1 VHDFPA
7 AFEMNEDLQNEVEA
21 INSIYG
27 DDSLVATGEQNVFVL
42 RLCQHDTSLRVS
54 FPPDYPSTPPSV
66 LGTESS
72 GDRSRKGDAAHIV
85 DVFRDVLGR
94 LYQPGE
100 VCLFDVI
107 EEVNSSLPASEEQ
120 QVVDYA
126 DLSENERRK
135 DTTTPTIGDTPHIE
149 QEVPWTLSEV
159 VVEMKSVF
167 IARAAPVSSP
177 DQAKR
182 YLQHLLDNDKKV
194 RSATHNIT
202 AWRIKGENAV
212 TYQDCDDDGETAA
225 GGRVL
230 HLMQLMDI
238 WNVMVVVTR
247 CKLLQHYPT
256 QSRLPLREVTR
267 SSSTSTVLRKHGY
280 IAIADSLIVT
290 GYGGHQLG
298 PKRFSIINTVA
309 RDSFVKGGFVQED
322 TSVTKK
328 KGKR

>member
-1 VHDFPA
+1 
-7 AFEMNEDLQNEVEA
+7 M
-21 INSIYG
+21 G
-27 DDSLVATGEQNVFVL
+27 ATGEQNVFVL

-247 CKLLQHYPT
+247 W
-256 QSRLPLREVTR
+256 
-267 SSSTSTVLRKHGY
+267 
-280 IAIADSLIVT
+280 
-290 GYGGHQLG
+290 YGGHQLG

>member
-1 VHDFPA
+1 
-7 AFEMNEDLQNEVEA
+7 MNEDLQNEVEA

-27 DDSLVATGEQNVFVL
+27 AGSLVATSEQNVYVL
-42 RLCQHDTSLRVS
+42 RLPQHDTSLRVS

-72 GDRSRKGDAAHIV
+72 GDYSRKGDAAHIV
-85 DVFRDVLGR
+85 DVFRNVLGR

-107 EEVNSSLPASEEQ
+107 EEVSSSLPAPAEK
-120 QVVDYA
+120 QVLDGT
-126 DLSENERRK
+126 DPHENERPK
-135 DTTTPTIGDTPHIE
+135 DDTTPTGEDDPPVE
-149 QEVPWTLSEV
+149 QHVPWTLSEV
-159 VVEMKSVF
+159 VIEMKSVF
-167 IARAAPVSSP
+167 IARAVPVSSP
-177 DQAKR
+177 DQAKN
-182 YLQHLLDNDKKV
+182 YVQHLMDSDKKV

-202 AWRIKGENAV
+202 AWRIKGDNGV

-247 CKLLQHYPT
+247 W
-256 QSRLPLREVTR
+256 
-267 SSSTSTVLRKHGY
+267 
-280 IAIADSLIVT
+280 
-290 GYGGHQLG
+290 YGGHQLG

-309 RDSFVKGGFVQED
+309 RDSFVKGGFVQEE
-322 TSVTKK
+322 SPAVKK